1 MVLLRVVEKWDGKLV
16 VWLFR
21 EEIQNLGG
29 SQGKYREA
37 INK

>member
-1 MVLLRVVEKWDGKLV
+1 MVLLWVVEKWDGKLG

-29 SQGKYREA
+29 SQGKHREA
-37 INK
+37 MNK